1 MVKKRKDDA
10 KVLAEQ
16 VSDWASIHGQVDD
29 PYVASL
35 VADLYKKRNLAM
47 WATINPMEM
56 LPYSRQDNVNRKLE
70 FGKYVSIA
78 RNILVFAP
86 VGITW
91 KGVEEATKAFSKF
104 VETNSASTVNF
115 LEFWQNGY
123 GVLPEAWTIGN
134 VAKFDYFLIILIILL
149 SIIAT
154 ILIESGKKLRSRNA
168 VSIEADRTYLA
179 LEIQKYL
186 YSKRAINDVTMNA
199 SLSDSIQNLENST
212 QSLQSAIYKL
222 EQASKKHPTDLN
234 FRSEYKDFFKRLN
247 SALSK
252 KEKS

>member
-1 MVKKRKDDA
+1 MAKKRVDEA
-10 KVLAEQ
+10 RFLAEQ
-16 VSDWASIHGQVDD
+16 VSEWASIHGQVDD
-29 PYVASL
+29 PYVSNL

-56 LPYSRQDNVNRKLE
+56 LPYSKQDSVNRKLE

-86 VGITW
+86 VGVTW

-123 GVLPEAWTIGN
+123 GVLPDAWTIGN
-134 VAKFDYFLIILIILL
+134 VARFDYFLIILIILL
-149 SIIAT
+149 SILAT
-154 ILIESGKKLRSRNA
+154 VLIESGKKQRARNA
-168 VSIEADRTYLA
+168 VNIEADRTYLA

-186 YSKRAINDVTMNA
+186 YTKRAISDVTMNA
-199 SLSDSIQNLENST
+199 GLASSIQNLENST
-212 QSLQSAIYKL
+212 QALESAISKL

-247 SALSK
+247 NALSK
-252 KEKS
+252 KEKP

>member
-1 MVKKRKDDA
+1 MVKKRIDEA

-16 VSDWASIHGQVDD
+16 VSEWASLNNQIDD
-29 PYVASL
+29 PYIANL
-35 VADLYKKRNLAM
+35 VTDLYKKRNLAM

-56 LPYSRQDNVNRKLE
+56 LPYSKLNEQNRKLE
-70 FGKYVSIA
+70 FGKYISIA

-104 VETNSASTVNF
+104 VQTNSASTVNF

-123 GVLPEAWTIGN
+123 GVLPETWTIGN
-134 VAKFDYFLIILIILL
+134 VAKFDYVLIILIILL
-149 SIIAT
+149 SVIAT
-154 ILIESGKKLRSRNA
+154 LLNEKGKKERLKN
-168 VSIEADRTYLA
+168 SISLESDRTFLA

-186 YSKRAINDVTMNA
+186 YSKRAISDVTMNA
-199 SLSDSIQNLENST
+199 GLANSIQNLESAT
-212 QSLQSAIYKL
+212 QSLQDAISKL

-252 KEKS
+252 REKP